1 MRYAVLD
8 VGTNSVKFHVGERD
22 ADGPWTTVVD
32 RAAVTRLGEGLGD
45 TGELGADAM
54 SRTIDAIAN
63 MVAEASDLGTEAL
76 AAVATA
82 GVRMAANG
90 PAFVDAVRGRTGV
103 EIEVISGEEE
113 ARLAYLAATAT
124 LPVAGSS
131 LAVFDTGG
139 GSSQFSFGT
148 RDRVDERFSV
158 NVGAARFTEEFH
170 LDEAVDE
177 ATLAAAGAAI
187 ADDLDDLDGRPVPDT
202 LIGLGGANTNLAA
215 VRHELRDYD
224 PDVVHGTVLDRAE
237 IDRQIELYR
246 SRPAEERRSIVGLQ
260 PDRAPVIL
268 GGALIV
274 RTVLQKLDV
283 GSETVSDRGLRHGLL
298 VERFG

>member
-8 VGTNSVKFHVGERD
+8 VGTNSVKFHVGERA
-22 ADGPWTTVVD
+22 ADGTWTTVVD
-32 RAAVTRLGEGLGD
+32 RAAVTRLGEGLAH
-45 TGELGADAM
+45 TGKLGPDAIA
-54 SRTIDAIAN
+54 RTIDAIAN
-63 MVAEASDLGTEAL
+63 MVAQASDLGVAAS

-90 PAFVDAVRGRTGV
+90 AAFVEAVRERTGV
-103 EIEVISGEEE
+103 AIEVISGEEE
-113 ARLAYLAATAT
+113 ARLAYLAATST
-124 LPVAGSS
+124 LSVAGSS

-148 RDRVDERFSV
+148 RERVDERFSV
-158 NVGAARFTEEFH
+158 DVGAARLTEQFQ
-170 LDEAVDE
+170 LDEAVDD
-177 ATLAAAGAAI
+177 ATLAATGAAI
-187 ADDLDDLDGRPVPDT
+187 GTELGTLDGRPAPDT

-215 VRHELRDYD
+215 VRHVLRDYD
-224 PDVVHGTVLDRAE
+224 ADVVHGTVLDRLE
-237 IDRQIELYR
+237 IARQIELYR
-246 SRPAEERRSIVGLQ
+246 SRPAEARRSIVGLQ

-268 GGALIV
+268 AGALIV
-274 RTVLQKLDV
+274 RTVLEKLGV

>member
-1 MRYAVLD
+1 
-8 VGTNSVKFHVGERD
+8 
-22 ADGPWTTVVD
+22 
-32 RAAVTRLGEGLGD
+32 
-45 TGELGADAM
+45 
-54 SRTIDAIAN
+54 
-63 MVAEASDLGTEAL
+63 MVAQASDLGVEGC

-82 GVRMAANG
+82 GVRMASNG
-90 PAFVDAVRGRTGV
+90 AAFVEAVRKRTGV
-103 EIEVISGEEE
+103 AVEVITGEEE
-113 ARLAYLAATAT
+113 ARLAYLAATST

-148 RDRVDERFSV
+148 RERVDERFSV
-158 NVGAARFTEEFH
+158 NVGAARITERFR

-177 ATLAAAGAAI
+177 GTLAAAGEAI
-187 ADDLDDLDGRPVPDT
+187 AAELGALDGRPAPDT

-215 VRHELRDYD
+215 VRHALRDYD
-224 PDVVHGTVLDRAE
+224 ADIVHGTVLDRPE

-246 SRPAEERRSIVGLQ
+246 SRPAEARSSIVGLQ

-268 GGALIV
+268 AGALIV
-274 RTVLQKLDV
+274 RTVLEKLGV

>member
-1 MRYAVLD
+1 M
-8 VGTNSVKFHVGERD
+8 GTNSVKFHVGERA
-22 ADGPWTTVVD
+22 ADGTWTKVVD
-32 RAAVTRLGEGLGD
+32 RASVTRLGEGLAD
-45 TGELGADAM
+45 TGELGTEPIA
-54 SRTIDAIAN
+54 RTVDAIAA
-63 MVAEASDLGTEAL
+63 MAAEAKELGVVAI

-90 PAFVDAVRGRTGV
+90 PSFVETVHERTGV

-113 ARLAYLAATAT
+113 ARLAYVAATST

-148 RDRVDERFSV
+148 PAHVDERFSV
-158 NVGAARFTEEFH
+158 NVGAARFTEQFH
-170 LDEAVDE
+170 LDGVVDE
-177 ATLAAAGAAI
+177 AALGAARTAI
-187 ADDLDDLDGRPVPDT
+187 AAELGALDGRPVPDT

-215 VRHELRDYD
+215 VRHELREYD
-224 PDVVHGTVLDRAE
+224 PDVVHGTVLDRGE

-246 SRPAEERRSIVGLQ
+246 SRAADERRSIVGLQ
-260 PDRAPVIL
+260 PERAPVIL
-268 GGALIV
+268 AGALIV
-274 RTVLQKLDV
+274 RTVLEKLGVD
-283 GSETVSDRGLRHGLL
+283 SLTVSDRGLRHGLL

>member
-8 VGTNSVKFHVGERD
+8 VGTNSVKFHVGERA
-22 ADGPWTTVVD
+22 ADGTWTTVVD
-32 RAAVTRLGEGLGD
+32 RADVTRLGERLAD
-45 TGELGADAM
+45 TGELRADAIA
-54 SRTIDAIAN
+54 RTIDAIAN
-63 MVAEASDLGTEAL
+63 MVAQASDLGTEAV

-90 PAFVDAVRGRTGV
+90 AVFVEAVREQTGV
-103 EIEVISGEEE
+103 EIEVISGDEE

-148 RDRVDERFSV
+148 RDRVDQRFSV
-158 NVGAARFTEEFH
+158 NVGAARFTERFQ
-170 LDEAVDE
+170 LDQAVDD
-177 ATLAAAGAAI
+177 ATLAAAREAIGVELGA
-187 ADDLDDLDGRPVPDT
+187 LDERPAPDT

-215 VRHELRDYD
+215 VRHALRDYD
-224 PDVVHGTVLDRAE
+224 PDVVHGTVLDRLE

-246 SRPAEERRSIVGLQ
+246 SRPAEDRQSIVGLQ
-260 PDRAPVIL
+260 SDRAPVIL
-268 GGALIV
+268 AGALIV
-274 RTVLQKLDV
+274 RTVLEKLGV
-283 GSETVSDRGLRHGLL
+283 ESETVSDRGLRHGLL

>member
-1 MRYAVLD
+1 MRFAVLD
-8 VGTNSVKFHVGERD
+8 VGTNSVKFHVGERG
-22 ADGPWTTVVD
+22 ADGSWTKVVD
-32 RAAVTRLGEGLGD
+32 RAEVTRLGEGLAD
-45 TGELGADAM
+45 TGELGPDAIA
-54 SRTIDAIAN
+54 RTIDAIAN
-63 MVAEASDLGTEAL
+63 MVDQASELGVEGI

-90 PAFVDAVRGRTGV
+90 PAFVDEVRERTGV

-113 ARLAYLAATAT
+113 ARLAYLAATST

-131 LAVFDTGG
+131 LTVFDTGG

-148 RDRVDERFSV
+148 PDHVDERFSV
-158 NVGAARFTEEFH
+158 NVGAARFTEEFG
-170 LDEAVDE
+170 LDGGVDDE
-177 ATLAAAGAAI
+177 TLAAARAAI
-187 ADDLDDLDGRPVPDT
+187 ARDLGALDGRPVPDT

-215 VRHELRDYD
+215 VSHALREYD

-237 IDRQIELYR
+237 VDRQIALYA

-260 PDRAPVIL
+260 PARAPVIL
-268 GGALIV
+268 AGALVV
-274 RTVLQKLDV
+274 RTVLEKLGVD
-283 GSETVSDRGLRHGLL
+283 SLTVSDRGLRHGLL